1 MPDSFSVPYGSEL
14 KAIVENG
21 FASFILDNRSFDE
34 VKNEMTAEVEKVVSA
49 NQK

>member
-1 MPDSFSVPYGSEL
+1 MPDTFSVPYGSEL

-34 VKNEMTAEVEKVVSA
+34 VKSEMTAEVEKVVSA